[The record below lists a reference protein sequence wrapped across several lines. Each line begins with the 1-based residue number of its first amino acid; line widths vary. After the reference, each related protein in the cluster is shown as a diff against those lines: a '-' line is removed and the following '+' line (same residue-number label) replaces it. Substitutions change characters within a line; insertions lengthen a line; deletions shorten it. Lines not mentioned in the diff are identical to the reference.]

1 MGGYT
6 KKQPK
11 ASAFSV
17 RNSYK
22 ELLKYYYEAG
32 VGTKSE
38 TTGTVITDKLI
49 STIEKR
55 YKQLGGIPP
64 INIGNR
70 SNGDS
75 K

>member
-38 TTGTVITDKLI
+38 ITGIIITEKLI
-49 STIEKR
+49 STIERR

-64 INIGNR
+64 INIRNKDNDI
-70 SNGDS
+70 SN
-75 K
+75 